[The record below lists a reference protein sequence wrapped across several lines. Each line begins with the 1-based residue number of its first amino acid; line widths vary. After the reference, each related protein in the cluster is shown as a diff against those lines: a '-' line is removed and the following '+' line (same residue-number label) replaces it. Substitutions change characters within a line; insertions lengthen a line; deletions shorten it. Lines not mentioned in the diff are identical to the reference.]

1 MARAG
6 ITKYQVE
13 KAYQSLMTQGIHPS
27 IDALRVELGNT
38 GSKTTISRYLKE
50 LEAEQCVQMKDE
62 ALLSVG
68 LKDLIAKL
76 ASKLHQEANNVVQQS
91 KNGYQDSINA
101 LEQDNIQLK
110 QALES
115 KALELEKSKGEA
127 LSVKNANERL
137 NNKLSDLEN
146 TLTQSNSKT
155 HELEAVIIEKDNQI
169 QSLNENHQHTR
180 DSLVHYRDS
189 VKEQR
194 EQEQRQHEQQVQ
206 QLQLELRQLNQT
218 LIVKQGDITQ
228 LNKDNSRLVSELSNS
243 QKQVNSSENRLLNLE
258 SSLAVLRSN
267 ELELQQ
273 QISSLDVINK
283 IKAAET
289 KKQSLE
295 NKVLTKEID
304 VLKSRNIKLATE
316 VKIKN
321 EIIEAGFASS
331 NRKIS

>member
-6 ITKYQVE
+6 ITKHQVE

-50 LEAEQCVQMKDE
+50 FEAAQCVQMEDE

-68 LKDLIAKL
+68 IKDLIAKL
-76 ASKLHQEANNVVQQS
+76 ASKLHQEANEVVLQS
-91 KNGYQDSINA
+91 KNGYQDRIKA

-115 KALELEKSKGEA
+115 KELELEESRVDGQS
-127 LSVKNANERL
+127 LNSTNEML
-137 NNKLSDLEN
+137 NSKLSDLTN
-146 TLTQSNSKT
+146 SLTQSNGKT
-155 HELEAVIIEKDNQI
+155 HELEMVIMEKDKQI

-194 EQEQRQHEQQVQ
+194 EQELRQHEQQIQ

-218 LIVKQGDITQ
+218 LIVKQGDITE
-228 LNKDNSRLVSELSNS
+228 LNKDNSRLVSELGNL
-243 QKQVNSSENRLLNLE
+243 QNQLIVAKNKHGLVSSELEELRVARESEKSKLALTLKELESLKISFKEFTDDKKARDKQLKINEQHINRIETELEIKNRLLEQL
-258 SSLAVLRSN
+258 
-267 ELELQQ
+267 
-273 QISSLDVINK
+273 
-283 IKAAET
+283 
-289 KKQSLE
+289 
-295 NKVLTKEID
+295 
-304 VLKSRNIKLATE
+304 NIQKGT
-316 VKIKN
+316 
-321 EIIEAGFASS
+321 S
-331 NRKIS
+331 

>member
-50 LEAEQCVQMKDE
+50 LEAEQCVQMEDE

-68 LKDLIAKL
+68 IKDLIAKL
-76 ASKLHQEANNVVQQS
+76 ASKLHQEANDVVQQS
-91 KNGYQDSINA
+91 KNGYQHSIKA

-115 KALELEKSKGEA
+115 KALELEESRGEA
-127 LSVKNANERL
+127 LSVNNTNETL

-194 EQEQRQHEQQVQ
+194 EQERRQHDQQVQ
-206 QLQLELRQLNQT
+206 QFQLELRQVNQT
-218 LIVKQGDITQ
+218 LIVKQGDITE
-228 LNKDNSRLVSELSNS
+228 LNIDNSRLVTELTNLQKQLLTLEKKQNLTDSDLQRTQREQTVDKQKLIDSLKDQEKLKNELKVVFAENRTKEKDLRMAERYTLKLETEINTKSELWN
-243 QKQVNSSENRLLNLE
+243 Q
-258 SSLAVLRSN
+258 
-267 ELELQQ
+267 LQT
-273 QISSLDVINK
+273 V
-283 IKAAET
+283 
-289 KKQSLE
+289 
-295 NKVLTKEID
+295 
-304 VLKSRNIKLATE
+304 KL
-316 VKIKN
+316 
-321 EIIEAGFASS
+321 
-331 NRKIS
+331 